1 MDINGFGE
9 RKKKI
14 LQVVISHYVK
24 TARPVASG
32 MIVRDYD
39 FPFSSATIRNVL
51 AELEEEEYLTHPHT
65 SAGRIPTDKG
75 YRFYVDCLMEAQK
88 LSEEEERRIER
99 EYRAKRRELDEVM
112 RQTSKM
118 LSLISHHAGFILSP
132 ALDRSFLKR
141 IELVP
146 LGGKRILAVLVT
158 RAGLIRHKTIQLNY
172 DLKRSQVYRI
182 SELLNEKL
190 SGLPLSQM
198 KEEMNRIIEQESNK
212 YLGLLQAA
220 KALIGQ
226 AFTSEESEIYL
237 EGSAN
242 ILDSVTEDLYG
253 YAGVGSIF
261 RAIEEKRIIL
271 DIVRRLVNSE
281 GVKVLIGRENLY
293 PELKDFS
300 VVSSTYKSGNRV
312 MGALGIIGPKRMEYP
327 KMVALVD
334 FVAKVVNNI
343 LNSEGG

>member
-1 MDINGFGE
+1 MNDFKE

-14 LQVVISHYVK
+14 LQVVIHHYVR
-24 TARPVASG
+24 TARPAASE

-51 AELEEEEYLTHPHT
+51 AELEEEGYLTHPYT

-75 YRFYVDCLMEAQK
+75 YRFYVDRLMEAQK
-88 LSEEEERRIER
+88 LTQEEARRIER
-99 EYRAKRRELDEVM
+99 EYRAKRRGLEEVM

-118 LSLISHHAGFILSP
+118 LSLISHQAGFILTP
-132 ALDRSFLKR
+132 TLDRSFLKH

-146 LGGKRILAVLVT
+146 LGGKRILAVLVIQ
-158 RAGLIRHKTIQLNY
+158 AGLIRHKTIQLNY
-172 DLKRSQVYRI
+172 DLKRSQLYRI
-182 SELLNEKL
+182 SKILNEKL

-198 KEEMNRIIEQESNK
+198 REEMNRIIEQESNK

-220 KALIGQ
+220 KGLIGQ

-242 ILDSVTEDLYG
+242 ILASVKEDLYD
-253 YAGVGSIF
+253 YVRVGSVF
-261 RAIEEKRIIL
+261 RAIEEKRVIL
-271 DIVRRLVNSE
+271 DIVRRLVKSE

-312 MGALGIIGPKRMEYP
+312 VGALGIIGPKRMEYP

-334 FVAKVVNNI
+334 FVAKAINNI